1 MQDMNLGYRLHLP
14 LRHLLLSKQEWMYY
28 SSFGSGSQLPYTY
41 YLHCLLFFLLLFF
54 LPDDCRQLLL
64 NSLNILPWMV
74 KVRVQY
80 IFYII

>member
-1 MQDMNLGYRLHLP
+1 MQNMNLGYRLHLP
-14 LRHLLLSKQEWMYY
+14 LRHLLLSK
-28 SSFGSGSQLPYTY
+28 
-41 YLHCLLFFLLLFF
+41 LLFFLWQWVATAIYLLPSLSFIF